1 MIGGEHYLIAPAPV
15 EDSLG
20 QQLERN
26 LGRITFFATG
36 RDALASLLVSLH
48 PTVVHLP
55 NLICASVHDACRA
68 AGKTP
73 ETYCI
78 GPDFLH
84 ESGLETTAQASSIV
98 FVMHYFGVRND
109 SLMQQARAT
118 GDIIVSDVT
127 HLLLDRAGIIEVA
140 RRSDYLIASM
150 RKSGPFPDG
159 GFVSSMSRDIPES
172 TRGLRENFFALR
184 AAGLLSRG
192 FSAAQDFSD
201 DENFHL
207 LKRAEELLDASEPAD
222 FACSQLSQRLA
233 YSISVPL
240 QAAAIRRNIAV
251 LGDELRGHCLA
262 PVDLTVVS
270 PYFPCIF
277 ESMEIRDRVRSELAR
292 HRCFLPVHWP
302 TTGVSNPSPLSDLSL
317 SIPSDARY
325 GEQAMRL
332 IAETIVSCLSK

>member
-1 MIGGEHYLIAPAPV
+1 MIGGEHYLAASAPV

-20 QQLERN
+20 QDLERN
-26 LGRITFFATG
+26 LGRIAFFATG

-55 NLICASVHDACRA
+55 NLICASVYDACRA

-73 ETYCI
+73 ETSCI

-84 ESGLETTAQASSIV
+84 ESGFETTAQAQSII

-109 SLMQQARAT
+109 SLMRQARAN

-127 HLLLDRAGIIEVA
+127 HLLFDRAGIMAVA
-140 RRSDYLIASM
+140 RRSDYLIASL

-159 GFVSSMSRDIPES
+159 GFVSSMTREIPKS
-172 TRGLRENFFALR
+172 TRGLRENFLALR

-192 FSAAQDFSD
+192 FSAVQDFSD
-201 DENFHL
+201 DENFYL

-222 FACSQLSQRLA
+222 FACSQLSRRLTYA
-233 YSISVPL
+233 ISVPL
-240 QAAAIRRNIAV
+240 EAAAIQRNIAI
-251 LGDELRGHCLA
+251 LGDELREHCLA
-262 PVDLTVVS
+262 PANLTVIS

-277 ESMEIRDRVRSELAR
+277 ESVEIRDRVRSELAR
-292 HRCFLPVHWP
+292 HRCFFPVHWP
-302 TTGVSNPSPLSDLSL
+302 TAGVPDPSSLSDLSL
-317 SIPSDARY
+317 SIPSDSRY
-325 GEQAMRL
+325 GEQTMRF
-332 IAETIVSCLSK
+332 IVETIVSCLTK

>member
-1 MIGGEHYLIAPAPV
+1 MIGGEHYLNAPAPV

-26 LGRITFFATG
+26 LGRVTFFATG

-48 PTVVHLP
+48 PIVVHLP

-73 ETYCI
+73 ESYCI
-78 GPDFLH
+78 GSDFLH
-84 ESGLETTAQASSIV
+84 ESGMETTAHAPSIV
-98 FVMHYFGVRND
+98 FVMHYFGIRND

-127 HLLLDRAGIIEVA
+127 HLLFDRAGIMEVA
-140 RRSDYLIASM
+140 MRSDYLIASL

-159 GFVSSMSRDIPES
+159 GFVSSMTRAIPGS
-172 TRGLRENFFALR
+172 SGGLRENFFALR

-192 FSAAQDFSD
+192 FSAAQGFSD

-222 FACSQLSQRLA
+222 FACSQLSRRLA
-233 YSISVPL
+233 YAVSVPL
-240 QAAAIRRNIAV
+240 AAAAIRRNIAV
-251 LGDELRGHCLA
+251 LGDELREHCLA
-262 PVDLTVVS
+262 LADSRVIT

-277 ESMEIRDRVRSELAR
+277 DSVEIRDRVRSELAR

-302 TTGVSNPSPLSDLSL
+302 AAGVPAPSPLSDLSL
-317 SIPSDARY
+317 SIPCDARY
-325 GEQAMRL
+325 GEQAMQF
-332 IAETIVSCLSK
+332 IAESIVTCLPK

>member
-15 EDSLG
+15 DDNLG
-20 QQLERN
+20 QQLELN
-26 LGRITFFATG
+26 LGQIAFFATG

-48 PTVVHLP
+48 PTVLHLP

-73 ETYCI
+73 VTYSI

-84 ESGLETTAQASSIV
+84 ESGLETTVREPSIV

-109 SLMQQARAT
+109 SLMQQARAN

-127 HLLLDRAGIIEVA
+127 HLLFDRAGIMEVA
-140 RRSDYLIASM
+140 RRSDYLIASL

-159 GFVSSMSRDIPES
+159 GFVSSMTRDIPKS

-207 LKRAEELLDASEPAD
+207 LKRAEELLDASDPAE
-222 FACSQLSQRLA
+222 FACSQLSRRLA
-233 YSISVPL
+233 YAVSVPL
-240 QAAAIRRNIAV
+240 EAAAIRRNIEV
-251 LGDELRGHCLA
+251 LGVELREHCLA
-262 PVDLTVVS
+262 PADHTVIS

-277 ESMEIRDRVRSELAR
+277 ESVDIRDRVRSELAK
-292 HRCFLPVHWP
+292 HRCFFPVHWP
-302 TTGVSNPSPLSDLSL
+302 TAGVPDPSSLSDLSL
-317 SIPSDARY
+317 SIPCDARY
-325 GEQAMRL
+325 GEQAMRF
-332 IAETIVSCLSK
+332 IAETMVSCLTK